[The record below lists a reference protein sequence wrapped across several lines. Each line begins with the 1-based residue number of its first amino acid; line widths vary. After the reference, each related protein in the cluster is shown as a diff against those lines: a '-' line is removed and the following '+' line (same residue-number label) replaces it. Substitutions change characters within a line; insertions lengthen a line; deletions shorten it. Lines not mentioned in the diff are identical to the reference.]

1 LFPIRLPLLLLALG
15 ATSPAFAAAP
25 APSAPAPAGDVKADA
40 AAFLALYNS
49 LYVGQATVSSEASW
63 AASTNVGPATEGG
76 RTAANQSYAAF
87 VGDLAII
94 ERTQALLKRR
104 AELDPLQVR
113 QLESILLRA
122 GDAPGTLSE
131 VVNARIAEESRM
143 AAVQDGYVFCF
154 TARGP
159 DGACPDG
166 KTANDVDKVLLESR
180 DLAERLKVWEASKQ
194 IGVPLKPGLVTLQ
207 KLRNQVARE
216 MGYSSFFGLQSAG
229 YGLTSDEMIT
239 LLDGFNTDMAPLYG
253 AVHTWASRQLA
264 ARYGQPLPAGPLPAH
279 WYPNRWAQEWS
290 GLVTAT
296 DLDPYFVGRTRESI
310 VKDAEAFYVSMGFEP
325 LPPVFWEKS
334 DLYPVPEG
342 QTRLK
347 NAHASAWHMD
357 LNRDVRSL
365 MSVEADSQWFFT
377 SHHELGHIYYD
388 LAYTRPE
395 VPPTLREGA
404 NRAFH
409 EGVGELASLAA
420 GQVPYLQQRGIL
432 PKKAK
437 IDPTQAM
444 LASALEQ
451 TVAFIPWSAGVMTHF
466 EYELYEKDLPPEQ
479 WQARWWALA
488 GQYQKVAPPSPERL
502 TDPALCDACTKTHII
517 DDPGQYYDYAIATV
531 IKYQLHE
538 HIATKIL
545 KQDPHMCNYYG
556 NKEVGAFLKG
566 ILEQGATRDWREV
579 LEEATGEKLST
590 RAMVAYF
597 APLQKW
603 LDKENKKPVKA
614 VAQQR

>member
-1 LFPIRLPLLLLALG
+1 MLLLLAL
-15 ATSPAFAAAP
+15 AAPAFASDAAP
-25 APSAPAPAGDVKADA
+25 TDVRADIKADA
-40 AAFLALYNS
+40 AAFLALYDS
-49 LYVGQATVSSEASW
+49 LYMGQATVSSEASW

-76 RTAANQSYAAF
+76 RTAANQAYAAF
-87 VGDLAII
+87 VGDLAVI
-94 ERTQALLKRR
+94 ERTRALLARR
-104 AELDPLQVR
+104 AELTPLQVR
-113 QLESILLRA
+113 ALESILLRA
-122 GDAPGTLSE
+122 GDAPGTLPE
-131 VVNARIAEESRM
+131 VVNARIAEESRL
-143 AAVQDGYVFCF
+143 AAVQDGFVYCVGP
-154 TARGP
+154 RGA
-159 DGACPDG
+159 DGTCPEPKD
-166 KTANDVDKVLLESR
+166 ANDVDNVLQTSK
-180 DLAERLKVWEASKQ
+180 DLAERQRMWEASKE

-229 YGLTSDEMIT
+229 YGLTSDEMIV
-239 LLDGFNTDMAPLYG
+239 LLDSFNTDMAPLYG
-253 AVHTWASRQLA
+253 ALHTWATRQLA
-264 ARYGQPLPAGPLPAH
+264 ARYGQPAPSGAVPAH
-279 WYPNRWAQEWS
+279 WYPNRWAQEWN

-296 DLDPYFVGRTRESI
+296 DLDPYFVGRTPESI

-342 QTRLK
+342 QTRQK

-357 LNRDVRSL
+357 LRRDVRSL
-365 MSVEADSQWFFT
+365 MSVEPDSQWFFT
-377 SHHELGHIYYD
+377 AHHELGHIYYD
-388 LAYTRPE
+388 LSYTRPE

-420 GQVPYLQQRGIL
+420 GQVPYLKQRGIL
-432 PKKAK
+432 PKNVK

-488 GQYQKVAPPSPERL
+488 GQYQKVAPPTEARL

-545 KQDPHMCNYYG
+545 KQDPHACNYYG
-556 NKEVGAFLKG
+556 NEEVGAFLRG

-579 LEEATGEKLST
+579 LKEATGEELST

-597 APLQKW
+597 APLQGW
-603 LDKENKKPVKA
+603 LEKENRRPVARKPKGG
-614 VAQQR
+614 

>member
-1 LFPIRLPLLLLALG
+1 MLLLLALG
-15 ATSPAFAAAP
+15 AATPVYAAAGTDP
-25 APSAPAPAGDVKADA
+25 KEEAK
-40 AAFLALYNS
+40 AFLELYNS
-49 LYVGQATVSSEASW
+49 LYAGQSTVANEASW
-63 AASTNVGPATEGG
+63 AASTQVGPSTEGA
-76 RTAANQSYAAF
+76 RTAANQAYAAF
-87 VGDLAII
+87 VGDAAII
-94 ERTQALLKRR
+94 RQTRALLALRT
-104 AELDPLQVR
+104 ELLPLQVR
-113 QLESILLRA
+113 ELESILLRA
-122 GDAPGTLSE
+122 GDAPATLPE
-131 VVNARIAEESRM
+131 VVNARIAEESRL

-154 TARGP
+154 GPRGA
-159 DGACPDG
+159 DGACADG
-166 KTANDVDKVLLESR
+166 KDANDVDHVLLESR
-180 DLAERLKVWEASKQ
+180 DLSERLRVWEASKE
-194 IGVPLKPGLVTLQ
+194 IGVPLKSGLVTLQ

-216 MGYSSFFGLQSAG
+216 MGYSSFFGLTSAS
-229 YGLTSDEMIT
+229 YGMSSDEMIT

-253 AVHTWASRQLA
+253 ALHTWATRQLA
-264 ARYGQPLPAGPLPAH
+264 ARYGQPVPAGPVPAQ

-296 DLDPYFVGRTRESI
+296 DLDPYFVGRTPESI
-310 VKDAEAFYVSMGFEP
+310 VKDAESFYTSMGFEP

-334 DLYPVPEG
+334 DLYPVAAG

-357 LNRDVRSL
+357 MQKDVRSL

-377 SHHELGHIYYD
+377 SHHELGHVYYY
-388 LAYTRPE
+388 LSYARPG

-409 EGVGELASLAA
+409 EGVGELISLAA

-432 PKKAK
+432 PAKVK

-488 GQYQKVAPPSPERL
+488 GQYQKVAPPDAARL
-502 TDPALCDACTKTHII
+502 TDPNLCDACTKTHIV

-556 NKEVGAFLKG
+556 NKEVGAFLRG

-579 LEEATGEKLST
+579 LKEATGEDLST

-597 APLQKW
+597 APLQGW
-603 LDKENKKPVKA
+603 LEKENKKPLPKVSKS
-614 VAQQR
+614 R